1 MTPKPS
7 KAAFIFA
14 TVLVIA
20 AFVAINTW
28 AAVPKPHSDLAA
40 PGKAG
45 VYRSDLWM
53 VYLGLL
59 SRFASAATWFRDRAK
74 PDIAARRS
82 ISCPR
87 RLR

>member
-7 KAAFIFA
+7 KAASIFA

-53 VYLGLL
+53 VY
-59 SRFASAATWFRDRAK
+59 
-74 PDIAARRS
+74 
-82 ISCPR
+82 
-87 RLR
+87 